1 MIQNL
6 IRKNIVYILN
16 KNAKVKYIFELKKK
30 NYFLY
35 AFYVTKHKNE
45 IRFLIHYKYELFYIN
60 LINNFLLPLN
70 LCN

>member
-30 NYFLY
+30 NYFL
-35 AFYVTKHKNE
+35 
-45 IRFLIHYKYELFYIN
+45 
-60 LINNFLLPLN
+60 
-70 LCN
+70 